1 MLKRFGDRFWLI
13 LCGVL
18 IVGIFWFN
26 LSSAVDVSSGVV
38 FGDAL
43 GYWRSRDLGSFSN
56 LVYGDGSE
64 SFRQLVVGFENPE
77 IVESVLTGVITG
89 GITHSIVSVDA
100 VEDLAVVKVVI
111 KNRNL
116 ESILTKF
123 MSTYFEK
130 IQEKMVSGQELSEE
144 EFNNLAKS
152 LLNESLTNQATEEA
166 YFVVDVVLKKVDGG
180 WRIVMSS
187 ELLDALTGNYY
198 SFHKRM
204 SGE

>member
-1 MLKRFGDRFWLI
+1 MLKRLGDRFWVI

-26 LSSAVDVSSGVV
+26 ISSAVDVSSGVV

-89 GITHSIVSVDA
+89 DITHSIVSVDA

-111 KNRNL
+111 RNRNL

-130 IQEKMVSGQELSEE
+130 IQEKMASGQELSEE
-144 EFNNLAKS
+144 EFNTLAKA
-152 LLNESLTNQATEEA
+152 LLNESLVNQETEKA
-166 YFVVDVVLKKVDGG
+166 YFVLDVLLKRVNGE
-180 WRIVMSS
+180 WRIVMNS